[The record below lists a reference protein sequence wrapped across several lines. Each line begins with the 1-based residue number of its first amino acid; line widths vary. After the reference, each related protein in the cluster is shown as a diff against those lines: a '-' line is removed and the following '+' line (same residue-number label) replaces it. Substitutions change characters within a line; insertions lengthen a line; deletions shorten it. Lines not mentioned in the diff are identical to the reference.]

1 MALIDFASLAEP
13 VSDSAPCGP
22 DCDLEGDLDFMNFVA
37 RAEGLLPATFFT
49 RDDESRLTPFD
60 RTTIAFD
67 AEFKTLATLL
77 ETTRDLRLLTIL
89 AKFKILNRELADFA
103 ATLQAIARLVTERWA
118 DIHPRGED
126 GDFTLRMVTLQTL
139 DDSPTVVLPLQHAP
153 LVPSRR
159 FGFISYRNI
168 MVRQGEATARE
179 DEDTPDDSAIE
190 AAFREA
196 EFPALVGT
204 RDSLATLKGALA
216 AVQAAWIENAG
227 YEQALS
233 FPKLG
238 PLVDKMLATVERV
251 IGRRDPDARL
261 GAVPAASAADE
272 GAEGARAAPGGSAA
286 YADAAAGPVR
296 SAAEA
301 AAALAAAAAYFA
313 RSEPSS
319 PALLLIRQ
327 AQDLVGKSF
336 RDVLQAL
343 VPAQAEQAAI
353 RIGVDHVFEL
363 PIERLSG
370 VVAAEPDESL
380 SDGAAED
387 GASWDEAP
395 EDGSAADE
403 RSAGALPDDGAASGG
418 AEDQPAQDS
427 AAEAPPPGPQS
438 ATPAG
443 TPAGRASPAAALT
456 RQQAVAMLAQVSAF
470 YRMNEPASPI
480 PLLVDRACGL
490 SQKDFLTLIKDILT
504 GMKITS
510 E

>member
-1 MALIDFASLAEP
+1 VALIDFASLAEP

-204 RDSLATLKGALA
+204 RDSLATLKSALA

-251 IGRRDPDARL
+251 IGQRDPDARL
-261 GAVPAASAADE
+261 GAAPAASAAD
-272 GAEGARAAPGGSAA
+272 EGARAAPGGSAA

-343 VPAQAEQAAI
+343 VPAQAEQATI

-370 VVAAEPDESL
+370 VVAAEPDEPL
-380 SDGAAED
+380 SDGAAEV
-387 GASWDEAP
+387 GASWDEAL
-395 EDGSAADE
+395 EGESAADE
-403 RSAGALPDDGAASGG
+403 QSAGALPDVGAASSG
-418 AEDQPAQDS
+418 AEDQPAEDS
-427 AAEAPPPGPQS
+427 GTEAPPPGPQS
-438 ATPAG
+438 ATPARN
-443 TPAGRASPAAALT
+443 PAGRAGPAAALT
-456 RQQAVAMLAQVSAF
+456 RQQAVAMLEQVSAF
-470 YRMNEPASPI
+470 YRMKEPASPI

-490 SQKDFLTLIKDILT
+490 SQKDFLTLLKDILP
-504 GMKITS
+504 GLKMTS

>member
-1 MALIDFASLAEP
+1 
-13 VSDSAPCGP
+13 
-22 DCDLEGDLDFMNFVA
+22 
-37 RAEGLLPATFFT
+37 
-49 RDDESRLTPFD
+49 
-60 RTTIAFD
+60 
-67 AEFKTLATLL
+67 
-77 ETTRDLRLLTIL
+77 
-89 AKFKILNRELADFA
+89 
-103 ATLQAIARLVTERWA
+103 
-118 DIHPRGED
+118 
-126 GDFTLRMVTLQTL
+126 
-139 DDSPTVVLPLQHAP
+139 
-153 LVPSRR
+153 
-159 FGFISYRNI
+159 
-168 MVRQGEATARE
+168 
-179 DEDTPDDSAIE
+179 
-190 AAFREA
+190 
-196 EFPALVGT
+196 
-204 RDSLATLKGALA
+204 
-216 AVQAAWIENAG
+216 VQAAWIENAG

-251 IGRRDPDARL
+251 IGQRDPDARL
-261 GAVPAASAADE
+261 GAAPAASAAD
-272 GAEGARAAPGGSAA
+272 EGARAAPGGSAA

-403 RSAGALPDDGAASGG
+403 QSAGALPDDGAASGG
-418 AEDQPAQDS
+418 AEGQAAQDS

-443 TPAGRASPAAALT
+443 NPAGRASPAAALT

-470 YRMNEPASPI
+470 YRTNEPASPI

-490 SQKDFLTLIKDILT
+490 SQKDFLTLLKDILPGLKVT
-504 GMKITS
+504 VS